1 MPTVTNISTPSAVVP
16 IFPHNGLAYTPPNDT
31 DTFVDSRGDA
41 VPVSVWVGGTGNVT
55 VLPFGAT
62 TTVTF
67 TGVPA
72 GTVLPVMV
80 RRINLTG
87 LTATSLVVI
96 Y

>member
-1 MPTVTNISTPSAVVP
+1 MPTISNISTPSPVVP
-16 IFPHNGLAYTPPNDT
+16 IFPTNGIAYTPPNDT

-62 TTVTF
+62 VAVTF
-67 TGVPA
+67 TAVPA
-72 GTVLPVMV
+72 GTMLPVMV
-80 RRINLTG
+80 RRINATG
-87 LTATSLVVI
+87 LTATNLVVI